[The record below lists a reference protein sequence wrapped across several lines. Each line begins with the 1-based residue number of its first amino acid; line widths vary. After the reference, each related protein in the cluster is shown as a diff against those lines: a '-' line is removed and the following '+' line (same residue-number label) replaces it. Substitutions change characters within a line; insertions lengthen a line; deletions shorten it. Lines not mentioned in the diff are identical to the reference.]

1 MLTRYVRPSSVGL
14 ALAMVTGLGGC
25 GTQPDDAV
33 TETTAPLY
41 EATGVTLF
49 TANANVAH
57 VCFITVG
64 TGPDLAAGK
73 QIVKDAINNAWA
85 RHSGLRFEG
94 FEECSNPTS
103 KMLTWQVSQGTTPG
117 SWGGRTAIGMGARLG
132 DIPTAQIQQTFA
144 PGNNMTASVAV
155 HEVGHAIGW
164 VHEHQRPDRPDIS
177 ACVKALNLDPTSGD
191 TAINPNGIM
200 LTAYDPE
207 SIMNYCRDRNHD
219 GVPDVTDDPTL
230 SALDIVGVQL
240 AYGRPAPGAIVGLSN
255 ECLEASSS
263 AIGALVRTDNCKGTA
278 AQQWLRDSSFHLV
291 SVGFSGRIL
300 ETASSN
306 PVSLGHSP
314 IVTAAPNNP
323 IQARE
328 QWGFNH
334 VQVRAIG
341 DKCVEAVNG
350 NLAVGAQLQINDCT
364 GAAAQN
370 WIATPTGQ
378 IKSSVNP
385 NLCWDDPSGS
395 NVVHTRLQL
404 YTCNG
409 GANQAFNFSGK
420 GEIQVAG
427 LCADIFNAQPT
438 NGAAVQLYTCKADT
452 DSSRMNQ
459 RFHFSGPLEDS
470 GLCLDIPSAI
480 TNDLTLDQVF
490 TCNGGANQ
498 FWDRYFPNH

>member
-1 MLTRYVRPSSVGL
+1 MLTRYIRPSSIGL

-25 GTQPDDAV
+25 GPQTDEDIA
-33 TETTAPLY
+33 ETAAPLY
-41 EATGVTLF
+41 EAKGVTLF
-49 TANANVAH
+49 TANNNVAH

-64 TGPDLAAGK
+64 TGPDLATGK

-103 KMLTWQVSQGTTPG
+103 TMLTWQVSQGTTPG
-117 SWGGRTAIGMGARLG
+117 SWGGRTAIGMGSRLG

-164 VHEHQRPDRPDIS
+164 VHEHQRPDRPDIT
-177 ACVKALNLDPTSGD
+177 ACEQALNLNPTSGD
-191 TAINPNGIM
+191 VAINPNGIM
-200 LTAYDPE
+200 LTAYDPN
-207 SIMNYCRDRNHD
+207 SIMNYCRDRNND
-219 GVPDVTDDPTL
+219 GVPDMTDDPTL
-230 SALDIVGVQL
+230 SPLDIVGVQL
-240 AYGRPAPGAIVGLSN
+240 VYGRPAPGSIVGLSN
-255 ECLEASSS
+255 ECIEASSS
-263 AIGALVRTDNCKGTA
+263 ASGAIVRTDHCKGIA
-278 AQQWLRDSSFHLV
+278 AQQWLRDASFHLS
-291 SVGFSGRIL
+291 SVAFAGRVL
-300 ETASSN
+300 ETAATN
-306 PVSLGHSP
+306 PVANSVL
-314 IVTAAPNNP
+314 VTAAANNP
-323 IQARE
+323 VQGRE
-328 QWGFNH
+328 QWRFSH

-378 IKSSVNP
+378 IQSAVNP
-385 NLCWDDPSGS
+385 GLCWDDPGS
-395 NVVHTRLQL
+395 STAVHTRLQL

-409 GANQAFNFSGK
+409 GSNQAFNFSGK

-427 LCADIFNAQPT
+427 LCTDIFNGQPT
-438 NGAAVQLYTCKADT
+438 NGSAVQLYTCKADT
-452 DSSRMNQ
+452 DSTRMNQ
-459 RFHFSGPLEDS
+459 RFHFSGPIENS
-470 GLCLDIPSAI
+470 GLCLDIPSAN
-480 TNDLTLDQVF
+480 TNDFTLSQLY
-490 TCNGGANQ
+490 TCNSGVNQ